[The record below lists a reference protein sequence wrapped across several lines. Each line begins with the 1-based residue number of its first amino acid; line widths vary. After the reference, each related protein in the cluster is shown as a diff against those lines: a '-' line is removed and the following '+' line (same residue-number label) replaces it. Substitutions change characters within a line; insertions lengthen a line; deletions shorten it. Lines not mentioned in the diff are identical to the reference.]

1 MKFAKKFIANNKP
14 IKKSKLSE
22 LDDDILLL
30 IENKFLVKQIHEC
43 IAKDAKISVSLGY
56 LYVYINK
63 LKQSSQTTKNGL
75 ASSTDEQKKN
85 ALTTQK
91 VEDKKEP
98 QVAEKKNTLASYL
111 KKTNV
116 DEDEEKDWEWKP
128 RFS

>member
-30 IENKFLVKQIHEC
+30 IEKEFPVKQIHEC
-43 IAKDAKISVSLGY
+43 IVKDAKVSVDLSY
-56 LYVYINK
+56 LYKYIKK

-98 QVAEKKNTLASYL
+98 QATEKISTLASYL
-111 KKTNV
+111 KKT
-116 DEDEEKDWEWKP
+116 EHKEIQEWKP

>member
-1 MKFAKKFIANNKP
+1 MKFAKKFMANNKP
-14 IKKSKLSE
+14 IQKSKLSE

-30 IENKFLVKQIHEC
+30 VENEFHVKQIHEC
-43 IAKDAKISVSLGY
+43 IVKDAKISVTLGY
-56 LYVYINK
+56 LYVYIKK

-75 ASSTDEQKKN
+75 ASSTDEQKK
-85 ALTTQK
+85 TTQISKK
-91 VEDKKEP
+91 VEDKKEIEP
-98 QVAEKKNTLASYL
+98 TEKKNTLASYL